1 MEKTKKSFSTAD
13 LMKTFAIGRNTLRL
27 YEEMGLLVG
36 MKRTEAKYRQY
47 GSEHF
52 DDLKFTL
59 EAKKVGFTLSEIKTL
74 LDVLRK
80 DKKVTC
86 GSIAEEITG
95 KVKEIDEQ
103 VSILK
108 QKKQFLGQF
117 LETCKSNNPAN
128 KCDVI
133 GAGFDKKACCPK

>member
-1 MEKTKKSFSTAD
+1 MDKAKKSFTTAD
-13 LMKTFAIGRNTLRL
+13 LMKTFSIGRNTLRL
-27 YEEMGLLVG
+27 YEEMGLLIG

-47 GSEHF
+47 NSEHL

-59 EAKKVGFTLSEIKTL
+59 EAKKVGFTLAEIKTL
-74 LDVLRK
+74 LDVIRK

-86 GSIAEEITG
+86 GSIAEEIAE

-103 VSILK
+103 VSVLQ

-117 LETCKSNNPAN
+117 LETCKSNNPEN
-128 KCDVI
+128 KCDVV
-133 GAGFDKKACCPK
+133 GAGFNKKACCP